1 MTKYFSSHDIVELA
15 TPAVALAAARKAI
28 DVEAA
33 GLTKLP
39 PRLDTNHDNGFLRV
53 MPAVFGDWMGVKI
66 MTLAR
71 GVGNRYLVLLYAR
84 RIGDLV
90 AVFDAH
96 ELTRLRTAA
105 TTALAGSLM
114 LDSPPTQI
122 GLIGTGFEASMHLQ
136 MLHEAWGIKR
146 ATVYGRDRERR
157 VGFAARMSDLLEIEV
172 EPVEGS
178 AAACSGQQVVVLAT
192 KSAQPVVDGRDFDPF
207 TRVLS
212 IGSTRPDL
220 RELDG
225 VTMSRAATLVVDDLV
240 QVPLESGDIMTGLR
254 DGDLHPNHLL
264 SMASLCAGA
273 KTAPLTEGRDLV
285 VFKSVGTALQ
295 DLALA
300 TAVLEAGVAQGR
312 DLGELAELKLPS

>member
-1 MTKYFSSHDIVELA
+1 MTKYFSSHDIIELA
-15 TPAVALAAARKAI
+15 TPSVALAAARTAI

-33 GLTKLP
+33 GLTQLP
-39 PRLDTNHDNGFLRV
+39 PRLDTNHENGFLRV
-53 MPAVFGDWMGVKI
+53 MPAVYGDWMGVKV

-84 RIGDLV
+84 HSGDLI

-105 TTALAGSLM
+105 TTALAGSL
-114 LDSPPTQI
+114 LVDSPPIQI

-136 MLHEAWGIKR
+136 MLHEAWEIKR
-146 ATVYGRDRERR
+146 ATVFGRDPERR
-157 VGFAARMSDLLEIEV
+157 VKFAARMSDLLEITV
-172 EPVEGS
+172 EPVENS
-178 AAACSGQQVVVLAT
+178 AAACGGQQVVVLAT
-192 KSAQPVVDGRDFDPF
+192 KSADPVVDGRDFDPF

-225 VTMSRAATLVVDDLV
+225 VTMSRAASLVVDDVV

-254 DGDLHPNHLL
+254 DGDLRANHLL
-264 SMASLCAGA
+264 SMASLCSGA
-273 KTAPLTEGRDLV
+273 TTAPFTAERDLV

-300 TAVLEAGVAQGR
+300 IAVFEAGIAQGR
-312 DLGELAELKLPS
+312 DLGVLAELKLPS